1 MAGEGAMSHAIQSLK
16 FNRSQKRSQRK
27 EKLDW
32 SNYTS
37 NENEVGYDPI
47 KATPEL
53 LEEIRNRLQ
62 NENKQ
67 RRKRLLFFLGAFV
80 LISVMF
86 FYIISK

>member
-1 MAGEGAMSHAIQSLK
+1 MSHAIQSLK

-37 NENEVGYDPI
+37 NENDVGYDPI

>member
-1 MAGEGAMSHAIQSLK
+1 MSHAIQSLK

>member
-53 LEEIRNRLQ
+53 LEEIRTRLQ
-62 NENKQ
+62 KENKQ
-67 RRKRLLFFLGAFV
+67 QKKQLIVFIGISA
-80 LISVMF
+80 LISVAL
-86 FYIISK
+86 FYIISR